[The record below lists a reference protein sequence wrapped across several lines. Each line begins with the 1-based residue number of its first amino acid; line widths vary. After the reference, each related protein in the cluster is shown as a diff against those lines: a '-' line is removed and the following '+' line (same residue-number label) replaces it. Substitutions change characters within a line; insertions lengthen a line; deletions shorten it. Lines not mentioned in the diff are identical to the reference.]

1 MMKRVLLAGAAVCA
15 ACVTISR
22 AAEQAPFRAGAA
34 KSNITP
40 PLGEPII
47 GGFHPFPAA
56 HVHDELWAK
65 CLVLESGTSRVA
77 LVVCDLLGLARGL
90 SDEARR
96 LVQQETGLPAS
107 HVLVSATHTHSACS
121 ALGGR
126 YNLSAELKPYQQFVA
141 RRVADA
147 VRCAVNNLEPAKIG
161 WTTAEVPQHV
171 FCRRWFLKP
180 GTMPANPFGNT
191 NDLVKMNPARASK
204 DLVRPAGPTDP
215 QVAILGVQSR
225 EGRPLALFANYS
237 LHYVGGVR
245 GADISADYYGMFD
258 ARMRELLGAERQSPQ
273 FLAIMSNGTSGNIN
287 NIDFSRPGERVEPYA
302 RMREVAHDV
311 AAAVHAAYQTITWH
325 ERVPLAAAFEE
336 IELAFRH
343 PTTEQFERAKG
354 VLAKLGPDAKPKTLE
369 EIYAARTLEVQGQPA
384 RARFP
389 LQALRIGEVGIT
401 TLPNEV
407 FSETGLEL
415 KARNPFKPA
424 FTVSLAHGYFG
435 YLPTPEQHAL
445 GGYETWLGTSR
456 LEVEASVK
464 MVDRLL
470 GMLERLRTL
479 P

>member
-1 MMKRVLLAGAAVCA
+1 
-15 ACVTISR
+15 
-22 AAEQAPFRAGAA
+22 
-34 KSNITP
+34 
-40 PLGEPII
+40 
-47 GGFHPFPAA
+47 
-56 HVHDELWAK
+56 
-65 CLVLESGTSRVA
+65 
-77 LVVCDLLGLARGL
+77 
-90 SDEARR
+90 
-96 LVQQETGLPAS
+96 
-107 HVLVSATHTHSACS
+107 
-121 ALGGR
+121 
-126 YNLSAELKPYQQFVA
+126 
-141 RRVADA
+141 
-147 VRCAVNNLEPAKIG
+147 
-161 WTTAEVPQHV
+161 
-171 FCRRWFLKP
+171 
-180 GTMPANPFGNT
+180 
-191 NDLVKMNPARASK
+191 
-204 DLVRPAGPTDP
+204 
-215 QVAILGVQSR
+215 
-225 EGRPLALFANYS
+225 
-237 LHYVGGVR
+237 
-245 GADISADYYGMFD
+245 
-258 ARMRELLGAERQSPQ
+258 LLGAERQSPQ

-343 PTTEQFERAKG
+343 PTTGQLERAKG

-464 MVDRLL
+464 MVDRLR
-470 GMLERLRTL
+470 GMLERLRTM